1 VQLLARETEF
11 LKLQDQ
17 SAFVTGGRFK
27 PNHNNN
33 VLKPQK
39 KEHKPMLTI
48 RGEVT
53 WQRDAE
59 TGEWKI
65 RPAAENNHASPD
77 GVARLDQ
84 SQMEFPLVP
93 VLNRRTEF
101 VTAEA

>member
-1 VQLLARETEF
+1 
-11 LKLQDQ
+11 
-17 SAFVTGGRFK
+17 
-27 PNHNNN
+27 
-33 VLKPQK
+33 
-39 KEHKPMLTI
+39 MLTI

-65 RPAAENNHASPD
+65 RPAVENHHANPE

-84 SQMEFPLVP
+84 SPMESYLVP

-101 VTAEA
+101 VTVEA